1 MRSDEVDSKRAPAMG
16 ALEQARTH
24 FEAGDLRRAR
34 DAAMEGLGEQP
45 DDVELLR
52 VAGRAGVELGAED
65 AAAQLRRVA
74 EHRSNEAEAWRDLGD
89 ALAAEGSTAEA
100 NEAFRKVLELEPG
113 DEVALTAL
121 GHDAFASGRQDDAVS
136 MLSQAAEGAD
146 GSTTAAISLVEM
158 YKVLGKHEKAL
169 EAATAIAEADS
180 EDLLA
185 ALDVAQL
192 NLELGR
198 HDEAVAGFEQLR
210 EVVEHPEQEV
220 AALHGTIKVELAR
233 GDTARALE
241 LARQA
246 SALDT
251 VGRTT
256 GVLAHLEAEAGD
268 AGGEELPRNASVAL
282 ITALEAPPS
291 RAEVDAALDA
301 TLTDAHRD
309 WAEHDRRVRAADL
322 G

>member
-1 MRSDEVDSKRAPAMG
+1 MRTDGADSKWAPPMG

-24 FEAGDLRRAR
+24 FEGGDFRRAR
-34 DAAMEGLGEQP
+34 EAAVEGLGEQP

-52 VAGRAGVELGAED
+52 IAGRAGVELGADD
-65 AAAQLRRVA
+65 AAEQLRRVA
-74 EHRSNEAEAWRDLGD
+74 EERSGEAEAWRDLGD
-89 ALAAEGSTAEA
+89 ALATEGASEEA

-136 MLSQAAEGAD
+136 MLSQAAEGSE

-158 YKVLGKHEKAL
+158 YKVLGKHEEAL
-169 EAATAIAEADS
+169 EAAVAIADADP
-180 EDLLA
+180 DDPLA
-185 ALDVAQL
+185 ALDVAEL

-198 HDEAVAGFEQLR
+198 HDEAAAAFERLR
-210 EVVEHPEQEV
+210 EVLEHPEEEV
-220 AALHGTIKVELAR
+220 AALHGWIKVELAR

-246 SALDT
+246 GAIDT

-268 AGGEELPRNASVAL
+268 GGEEIQRAASMAM
-282 ITALEAPPS
+282 IQAIEAPPS
-291 RAEVDAALDA
+291 RDEVDAALEA
-301 TLTDAHRD
+301 TLADAHRD
-309 WAEHDRRVRAADL
+309 WGEHDRRVRAADL